1 MITFNVFCI
10 ACGEVNMQGI
20 PFQQN
25 HLKQIRTV
33 GNDGNNFPSYSL
45 FLFFDVCLG
54 DDVDATDFDGPDKV
68 LVAQYTHAQISL
80 HIPTE
85 FASGATS
92 TIPRILEHGD
102 VGDVPESHGINH
114 KA

>member
-1 MITFNVFCI
+1 MC
-10 ACGEVNMQGI
+10 
-20 PFQQN
+20 
-25 HLKQIRTV
+25 HLVVMTAISQLLIH
-33 GNDGNNFPSYSL
+33 FPSHSL
-45 FLFFDVCLG
+45 FFFFVVSLG
-54 DDVDATDFDGPDKV
+54 DDVDAADFDGPDEV

-92 TIPRILEHGD
+92 AIPRILEHGD
-102 VGDVPESHGINH
+102 VGDVPESHGIQ